1 MRVPI
6 TDDML
11 GQLVG
16 EQLGGCIATGAGFTA
31 HEITRVLRMEHPHL
45 DIPHAAVR
53 AWVHR
58 YMQGVLSAGLY
69 TSSRRA
75 FGGGEAVVFE
85 PAPAMSLPPL
95 PRLPILL
102 H

>member
-1 MRVPI
+1 MRALV
-6 TDDML
+6 TDDIL

-16 EQLGGCIATGAGFTA
+16 EQLGGCIATGVGFTA

-58 YMQGVLSAGLY
+58 YMQAVLSTGLY

-75 FGGGEAVVFE
+75 FGDGDALVYE
-85 PAPAMSLPPL
+85 PSPAMSLPTL
-95 PRLPILL
+95 PSLPISLN
-102 H
+102 